1 MVIEGWMENVPPL
14 SVPGLSANDSS
25 YKNGKEWMC
34 FSTPKLSAI
43 RLVGT
48 GWGQGY
54 PANLIYCSY

>member
-1 MVIEGWMENVPPL
+1 MVIEGWMENF

-25 YKNGKEWMC
+25 YKKGKEWMR

-54 PANLIYCSY
+54 R

>member
-1 MVIEGWMENVPPL
+1 MVIEGGMEHFPPL

-25 YKNGKEWMC
+25 YKDGKEWMS

-54 PANLIYCSY
+54 R